1 MITMET
7 QKRKANKMHTAYAP
21 VHTGHYIFATRK
33 DGRQFAGL
41 IESVKSLAKGT
52 FVVVRLADDIDGPV
66 YKSFYLENLSS
77 WATDRDPE
85 ILVEDYN
92 L

>member
-1 MITMET
+1 MMMITQT
-7 QKRKANKMHTAYAP
+7 QKDSTMHTVYAP
-21 VHTGHYIFATRK
+21 VHANNYIFATRK

-66 YKSFYLENLSS
+66 YKSFYLESLSS
-77 WATDRDPE
+77 WATDRDPDV
-85 ILVEDYN
+85 LAEDYN